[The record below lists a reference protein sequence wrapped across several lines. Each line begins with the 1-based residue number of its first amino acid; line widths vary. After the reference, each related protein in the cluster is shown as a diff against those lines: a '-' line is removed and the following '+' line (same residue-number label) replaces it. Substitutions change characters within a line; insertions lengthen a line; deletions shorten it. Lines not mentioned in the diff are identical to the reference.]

1 MRYERKY
8 TFFEHSIQSFRNRI
22 KSLGFKLAFPT
33 RQVSSLY
40 YDTFDFKLYQISE
53 AGISE
58 RKKIRLRWYDLDEDT
73 RLEYKVKKAEIGNK
87 LFPDNFRNYS
97 SEIPL
102 SFRLPKN
109 KIKSIIKVPKVID
122 HVFLPKV
129 IVTYIRDY
137 YISNLGDIRITFDY
151 QINYSYVVNN
161 FRDLKGSYWIPEEN
175 SVVEMKYD
183 YLSENNNLIESI
195 VKKLSTQTSRF
206 SKYCN
211 AISLIYN

>member
-8 TFFEHSIQSFRNRI
+8 IFFEHSIQSFRNRI
-22 KSLGFKLAFPT
+22 KSLGFNIAFPT
-33 RQVSSLY
+33 RKVSSLY

-58 RKKIRLRWYDLDEDT
+58 RKKIRLRWYNFDENI
-73 RLEYKVKKAEIGNK
+73 RLEYKIKKGEIGNK
-87 LFPDNFRNYS
+87 ITPDNLKNYS
-97 SEIPL
+97 SRVPL

-109 KIKSIIKVPKVID
+109 KIQSIIKVPRVID
-122 HVFLPKV
+122 NVFFPKV
-129 IVTYIRDY
+129 VVTYIRDY
-137 YISNLGDIRITFDY
+137 FVSNSGDTRLTFDY
-151 QINYSYVVNN
+151 QINYSIVVNN
-161 FRDLKGSYWIPEEN
+161 FTDLKCTNWIPEEN
-175 SVVEMKYD
+175 SVIELKYD

-195 VKKLSTQTSRF
+195 VNKLSIQTSRF

>member
-8 TFFEHSIQSFRNRI
+8 IFFEHSIQSFRNRI
-22 KSLGFKLAFPT
+22 KSLGFKIAFPT
-33 RQVSSLY
+33 RTVSSLY

-58 RKKIRLRWYDLDEDT
+58 RKKIRLRWYNCDEKT
-73 RLEYKVKKAEIGNK
+73 KLEYKIKKGELGNK
-87 LFPDNFRNYS
+87 ITPDNFKNNS
-97 SEIPL
+97 SQIPL
-102 SFRLPKN
+102 SLRLPKN
-109 KIKSIIKVPKVID
+109 KIQSIIKVPRVID
-122 HVFLPKV
+122 NVFFPKV

-137 YISNLGDIRITFDY
+137 FVSNSGDTRLTLDY
-151 QINYSYVVNN
+151 QINYSIVVNN
-161 FRDLKGSYWIPEEN
+161 FTDLKGSHWIPEEN
-175 SVVEMKYD
+175 SVVELKYD

-195 VKKLSTQTSRF
+195 VGKLSIQTSRF